1 MVTDNGRTALI
12 ICAAVLT
19 IALAY
24 FARSVFAP
32 MALALFGIAVV
43 WPVQRWLEARMPQLA
58 ALAISLLLTIIAIG
72 ALLLL
77 SVWGVGQVGRWI
89 ALNAAQLQQAYGE
102 LTQWLEGFGIYLN
115 GIFVEQFHV
124 SWLVRRTQQ
133 IATMLS
139 GLTGFSALVL
149 VFLMLGLLE
158 VRDLK
163 AKVVSA
169 CQPDT
174 ANRVLHT
181 TGVIAE
187 KFRRYAAIR
196 TAASVLTGLLVALLC
211 WLLGIDLA
219 LAWGVLA
226 FALNFIPFIGPFIA
240 TVLPAAFAVV
250 QFQSWEAAV
259 LILASSSVV
268 QFLIGSYLEPR
279 LSGSALSISPF
290 LVIFAVFF
298 GALLWGITGAFI
310 GVPVA
315 IAILTMLEQFPNTAW
330 MAELMSGSP
339 KRDDAQAV

>member
-1 MVTDNGRTALI
+1 MMTTEGSRTAPI

-43 WPVQRWLEARMPQLA
+43 WPVQRWLEQRLPQLA
-58 ALAISLLLTIIAIG
+58 ALAISLLVTIIAIG
-72 ALLLL
+72 TLLLL

-89 ALNAAQLQQAYGE
+89 ALNSAQLQQAYVE
-102 LTQWLEGFGIYLN
+102 LTQFLEGHGIYLS
-115 GIFVEQFHV
+115 GIFVDQFQV
-124 SWLVRRTQQ
+124 SRLVRRTQQ
-133 IATMLS
+133 VATMLS

-163 AKVVSA
+163 ARIISA

-174 ANRVLHT
+174 ADRVLQT
-181 TGVIAE
+181 TKLIAD
-187 KFRRYAAIR
+187 KFRSYALIR
-196 TAASVLTGLLVALLC
+196 TAASVLTGIMVGLLC
-211 WLLGIDLA
+211 WMLDVDLA

-226 FALNFIPFIGPFIA
+226 FVLNFIPFIGPFIA
-240 TVLPAAFAVV
+240 TLLPVAFAVV
-250 QFQSWEAAV
+250 QYQSWEAAT
-259 LILASSSVV
+259 LILAGATVI

-279 LSGSALSISPF
+279 LSGSALCISPF

-315 IAILTMLEQFPNTAW
+315 IAILTVLEQFPGTAW
-330 MAELMSGSP
+330 VAELMSDSP
-339 KRDDAQAV
+339 KRAG